1 MKKLFTVAL
10 LAVCAVAG
18 AQKTINDPNAQLR
31 TVSSFHGVKVSSG
44 IDLYLSPGDE
54 AVAVSARDAEYRD
67 RILTKV
73 ENGVLHI
80 WYDHKGMSWSNGNK
94 ALKAYVS
101 YKALDQVDAS
111 GGSDV
116 LVDGTIRANKL
127 SVNLSGGSD
136 FKGAVAVQQMKVD
149 QSGGSD
155 MTVSGTAGT
164 LRVDASGGS
173 DFKGY
178 GLSAESCTAEASGG
192 SDIDVQVSK
201 EIRAHASGGSDIS
214 YRGNPSVVETNKS
227 GGSSV
232 KKSGK

>member
-1 MKKLFTVAL
+1 MKQLFTAAL

-31 TVSSFHGVKVSSG
+31 PVSTFHAVSVGSG
-44 IDLYLSPGDE
+44 IDLYLSAGDE
-54 AVAVSARDAEYRD
+54 ALAVSARDVEYRD
-67 RILTKV
+67 RIQTKV
-73 ENGVLHI
+73 ENGVLRI
-80 WYDHKGMSWSNGNK
+80 WFEHKGLSFTRGTK

-101 YKALDQVDAS
+101 YKMLDAIDAS

-116 LVDGTIRANKL
+116 RVDGAIRANSL
-127 SVNLSGGSD
+127 SVSLSGGSD
-136 FKGAVAVQQMKVD
+136 FHGAVAVQQMKVD

-173 DFKGY
+173 DFKGFD
-178 GLSAESCTAEASGG
+178 LSAESCTAEASGG
-192 SDIDVQVSK
+192 SDIDVNVSR
-201 EIRAHASGGSDIS
+201 EIRASASGGSDIS
-214 YRGNPSVVETNKS
+214 YRGNPTVVNTNKS

-232 KKSGK
+232 RKSGR